1 MSAEHFGG
9 FSKKTFAFLSGIE
22 KNNNKAWF
30 DSHRDI
36 YDQEIVAP
44 AKAFVTDIAEFF
56 RLIAPD
62 IRTAPK
68 FNETLMRMNND
79 MRFSKGNPYRPYF
92 LIHFGRFKLDSEF
105 YVFLDKK
112 GIDIGLFLNKS
123 KGDEFHFNRNMEIKR
138 EYMTEIFD
146 RSGISGKFSL
156 MKLDK
161 MPEMMHQK
169 FNPKKHYDDLF
180 KLKFALFEKHY
191 PLTHRVCTSASLVTE
206 AIKIFSRLYPVYC
219 FSVSANP
226 EKLINE
232 FENKLG
238 IPG

>member
-1 MSAEHFGG
+1 MEHFRG
-9 FSKKTFAFLSGIE
+9 FSKKTFAFLAGIE

-30 DSHRDI
+30 DASRDI

-44 AKAFVTDIAEFF
+44 AKAFVTDIGEFF
-56 RLIAPD
+56 RLLSPG

-105 YVFLDKK
+105 YIFLDKK

-123 KGDEFHFNRNMEIKR
+123 KGEEFYFRQNMETKR
-138 EYMTEIFD
+138 EFMTEIFD
-146 RSGISGKFSL
+146 RCGISGKFSL

-169 FNPKKHYDDLF
+169 FIPRKHYDDLL
-180 KLKFALFEKHY
+180 KLKFALIEKHY
-191 PLTHRVCTSASLVTE
+191 PLTSRITTSASLVTE
-206 AIKIFSRLYPVYC
+206 AIKIFSRLYPIYC
-219 FSVSANP
+219 FSVSDKP
-226 EKLINE
+226 EKLISD

-238 IPG
+238 IPE

>member
-1 MSAEHFGG
+1 MSDAHFRG

-22 KNNNKAWF
+22 KNNNKVWF
-30 DSHRDI
+30 DKHRDI
-36 YDQEIVAP
+36 YDQEIVSP
-44 AKAFVTDIAEFF
+44 AKAFVSDIAEFF
-56 RLIAPD
+56 GLISPE

-123 KGDEFHFNRNMEIKR
+123 KGDEFFFKQNMETHR
-138 EYMTEIFD
+138 EYMTDIFD
-146 RSGISGKFSL
+146 RCGISGKFSL
-156 MKLDK
+156 MKLEK
-161 MPEMMHQK
+161 MPELMHQK
-169 FNPKKHYDDLF
+169 FNPARHFDDLY
-180 KLKFALFEKHY
+180 KLKYALLEKHY
-191 PLTHRVCTSASLVTE
+191 PLTHRLCSSASLVSE
-206 AIKIFSRLYPVYC
+206 AIKLFSRLYPVYC
-219 FSVSANP
+219 FSVSATP
-226 EKLINE
+226 EKLITE
-232 FENKLG
+232 FDNKLG